1 MKKGKQKIAAL
12 LCTCIMANLV
22 FPASAGKLEM
32 SVKRSSKTQLSS
44 ESNLNA
50 ENKELSGNLTKEPE
64 KTSTNSNAEQ
74 NKETPVK
81 KLPVRMAL
89 SRNAAAD
96 TSDLKDAEIEV
107 TGDCVYTGKKLTPEI
122 TVTLDGKELTKGND
136 YEVVYGKDVDGD
148 APQAIDKMK
157 YNDNMNA
164 GVGFGI
170 LQIKAANGNSNNI
183 TGTKYYSFDI
193 EKATLTE
200 DNFNNF
206 TNLGFTINFQPTL
219 ANASDAAVYGN
230 SLNNVHFANSS
241 SARAWSWKKGSDISD
256 TFLETLGKNTYTA
269 ICKLGNYGENSD
281 TNFYDPKVEIEI
293 DVQPRNLSS
302 LSGSEKLIANTI
314 DSNGQ
319 SFTPEYTGEDQTPKF
334 NVQARLSRAEWYNLQ
349 EGTDYTIGEYKNN
362 INAGDNTASVVIIGK
377 GNYTGQIEKTF
388 TISKADPLKFLEK
401 DSRFSPD
408 GVDGFTWSVPFGT
421 SLSDI
426 KTQLDGLTEN
436 SNGWN
441 IKGLAGG
448 SNQPGD
454 DFIFEPNGRFYQYYI
469 KYQSSNSNYKN
480 YGISN
485 TAYIYTKITT
495 PRNINE
501 SSVTPT
507 FSGITSGQT
516 AIFPYTGQ
524 PVEPEITI
532 TDQLWGGTQ
541 TLPPDKTYDITY
553 KNNTRPGT
561 AIATITAKGVY
572 TGTRTLTF
580 EIKEVPSIAKAKIT
594 LPNETVGYT
603 GSTHTPEPTV
613 ELGGKILKKGTD
625 YTVSYEENTN
635 PGAAY
640 VTVTGT
646 AQGEL
651 GYYGSKTVSFFILP
665 PTNLTAQY
673 GTLLTQISSLLPW
686 FNTNWKWKDANAFV
700 GNAGTQ
706 TPLANFNDG
715 KTQKNNI
722 PVTINVTAKPI
733 DDSSIS
739 LQLPGAPFVY
749 HPDHAITPKPVLVD
763 ETLNR
768 TLVEGTDYT
777 LAYANNNDA
786 GTGTVTIT
794 GTGNYSGTRTKAFV
808 INKADVELTVTDKNG
823 RKLEADETIN
833 LMTRDSASAFTVTRR
848 GDGAITYSD
857 GNKGVFTAA
866 DAATGAA
873 SGVALTPTA
882 PGNAILTI
890 QVDATANYNSITATF
905 PVVVSRIPI
914 SRTDIQITDPG
925 PWTYNGS
932 AFTPAI
938 TVTDTKLSSGNLL
951 TVNTEYKLVYTDNI
965 NAGEAKI
972 TVTGLGDYEG
982 SVIVPFTINKADY
995 QAEPPARITAV
1006 YGQQLKELSLPKADP
1021 YDLFWTWKQPENEV
1035 GNVGEHTVDVYLA
1048 EGRNYHEKTASLT
1061 VAVEPKVLEDS
1072 MISLEYEEHEY
1083 TGRALEPSV
1092 TVTYRDRIVPE
1103 SQYDISYVNN
1113 TERGTAAVTLTGKEN
1128 FTGTVTKEFKIVE
1141 AAIRNEHIKLEE
1153 NTWIYDGTQ
1162 HTPAATVTVYGNILQ
1177 KDTDYTVTYG
1187 ENIHAGKEA
1196 SVIITGQGNYTGTAT
1211 VFFTIEKAVNPATP
1225 SNIRYQAVYGQKL
1238 EEIAVDGDWDW
1249 ENPKDRVGNVGENE
1263 HPIFLAETL
1272 DYLKKTELA
1281 FVTVT
1286 TKTLTE
1292 DMVTMDELSLVYD
1305 GLEKRPV
1312 VYVDDKDAL
1321 ITADDYELQYE
1332 NNLHAGTAL
1341 VTVRAKGNYH
1351 GEVKKNFTIEKAQPI
1366 LTVGTGLVL
1375 EKALRDGS
1383 FSLEAV
1389 LSNGESLSYS
1399 SSDPTVAS
1407 VDAQGTVTL
1416 LAAGTTD
1423 LTVDYKGSQDY
1434 LPVQVTV
1441 KLTVTGRTT
1450 SSGGGS
1456 SSGGSRR
1463 STTNIYD
1470 CVPTGYQGDTK
1481 IIGSARV
1488 PGYVETGSWNQDMD
1502 GSWKLMD
1509 ANNQPV
1515 VNRWIAAYN
1524 PYANLSNGQS
1534 AFDWFRFDAEGRMLT
1549 GWFTDEDGEVYY
1561 LNPDSDC
1568 TKGRMVTGW
1577 YMIDGIWYYFET
1589 MPNGKRGRLLRRTVT
1604 PDGYSVD
1611 ENGVWIQ

>member
-22 FPASAGKLEM
+22 FPASAGKLEI

-44 ESNLNA
+44 ESNLNV
-50 ENKELSGNLTKEPE
+50 ENKELSDNLTKEPE
-64 KTSTNSNAEQ
+64 KISTNSNAEQ

-96 TSDLKDAEIEV
+96 TVDLNNAKIEV
-107 TGDCVYTGKKLTPEI
+107 TGDCVYTGNKLTPEI
-122 TVTLDGKELTKGND
+122 KVTLGGKELAKDSD
-136 YEVVYGKDVDGD
+136 YTVVYGKDVDDD
-148 APQAIDKMK
+148 APSDIKNQRW
-157 YNDNMNA
+157 NDNIGA

-170 LQIKAANGNSNNI
+170 LQIKAVDGNSNNI
-183 TGTKYYSFDI
+183 TGTRCYSFDI
-193 EKATLTE
+193 ERATLTK
-200 DNFNNF
+200 DNINSF
-206 TNLGFTINFQPTL
+206 TDF
-219 ANASDAAVYGN
+219 SDVDFEPKVTDLTNAVYGN
-230 SLNNVHFANSS
+230 SLFNVPITKQTG
-241 SARAWSWKKGSDISD
+241 RAWSWKNGSNIL
-256 TFLETLGKNTYTA
+256 LETLGKHTYTA
-269 ICKLGNYGENSD
+269 ICELGNDGENSHS
-281 TNFYDPKVEIEI
+281 NFYDPEVEIEI
-293 DVQPRNLSS
+293 EVKPRDLSLCNL
-302 LSGSEKLIANTI
+302 
-314 DSNGQ
+314 NGDL
-319 SFTPEYTGEDQTPKF
+319 TENLTYTGTGLTPKF
-334 NVQARLSRAEWYNLQ
+334 KEIRTNLHHTYKLLEDQ
-349 EGTDYTIGEYKNN
+349 DYTIVDYENN
-362 INAGDNTASVVIIGK
+362 TNFTPDDTYAYAIIEGR
-377 GNYTGQIEKTF
+377 GNYTGRGKVGFKIN
-388 TISKADPLKFLEK
+388 KANPMKHVEK
-401 DSRFSPD
+401 DSHFSPEEPPE
-408 GVDGFTWSVPFGT
+408 GYGFTWRIPFGT

-426 KTQLDGLTEN
+426 KNQLNSLTGAFGDWE
-436 SNGWN
+436 
-441 IKGLAGG
+441 ITPFAG
-448 SNQPGD
+448 SPQQPGD
-454 DFIFEPNGRFYQYYI
+454 AFETDTPCSYYI
-469 KYQSSNSNYKN
+469 EFNSNNDN
-480 YGISN
+480 YDDYGTSGIR
-485 TAYIYTKITT
+485 YIRVKITT

-501 SSVTPT
+501 SDVKPT
-507 FSGITSGQT
+507 FKGISSGQP

-524 PVEPEITI
+524 SVTPEIVI
-532 TDQLWGGTQ
+532 TDELWGGTQ
-541 TLPPDKTYDITY
+541 TLPLGTAYDVTY
-553 KNNTRPGT
+553 KNNTQPGT
-561 AIATITAKGVY
+561 ATVTITGKGVY

-580 EIKEVPSIAKAKIT
+580 EIKEVPSIANASIT
-594 LPNETVGYT
+594 LPDETIAYT
-603 GSTHTPEPTV
+603 GNALTPEPTV
-613 ELGGKILKKGTD
+613 ELNGSTLTKVTD
-625 YTVSYEENTN
+625 YTVSYEKNTD

-646 AQGEL
+646 ANGEL

-665 PTNLTAQY
+665 PTDLTAQY
-673 GTLLTQISSLLPW
+673 GTLLTDISSPLSW

-700 GNAGTQ
+700 GNVGTQ

-715 KTQKNNI
+715 KTQKTDI

-739 LQLPGAPFVY
+739 LQLPGAPFVH
-749 HPDHAITPKPVLVD
+749 HPDHAIEPKPVLVD
-763 ETLNR
+763 KTLNR

-777 LAYANNNDA
+777 LTYINNNNA

-794 GTGNYSGTRTKAFV
+794 GKGNYTGTHTENFT
-808 INKADVELTVTDKNG
+808 INKADVELTITDKNG
-823 RKLEADETIN
+823 RKLEANETIN
-833 LMTRDSASAFTVTRR
+833 LMARNQASAFTVTRR

-857 GNKGVFTAA
+857 GGKGVFTAA
-866 DAATGAA
+866 DAAAGAA

-882 PGNAILTI
+882 PGNAELTV
-890 QVDATANYNSITATF
+890 QVAATANYNGITATF

-914 SRTDIQITDPG
+914 SRTDIQVAAPG
-925 PWTYNGS
+925 VWTYNGS
-932 AFTPAI
+932 AFTPAV
-938 TVTDTKLSSGNLL
+938 TVTDTKLGSENLL
-951 TVNTEYKLVYTDNI
+951 TAGTEYDLAYTDNV

-972 TVTGLGDYEG
+972 TISGLGDYEG
-982 SVIVPFTINKADY
+982 SVTVPFTILKADY
-995 QAEPPARITAV
+995 QAEPPMRITAV

-1021 YDLFWTWKQPENEV
+1021 YNLFWTWKQPENEV

-1048 EGRNYHEKTASLT
+1048 ESRNYHEKTASLT
-1061 VAVEPKVLEDS
+1061 VAVEPKALEAS

-1083 TGRALEPSV
+1083 TGRALKPSV

-1103 SQYDISYVNN
+1103 SQYDISYADN
-1113 TERGTAAVTLTGKEN
+1113 TGRGTASVTLTGKEN

-1162 HTPAATVTVYGNILQ
+1162 HTPAVTVTVYGNVLQ

-1187 ENIHAGKEA
+1187 ENIHAGNEA
-1196 SVIITGQGNYTGTAT
+1196 SVTITGQGNYTGTAT

-1225 SNIRYQAVYGQKL
+1225 SNIRYQAVYGQTL

-1272 DYLKKTELA
+1272 DYLKKTEPA

-1286 TKTLTE
+1286 PKTLTE

-1312 VYVDDKDAL
+1312 IHVHDRDAL
-1321 ITADDYELQYE
+1321 ITADDYELLYE

-1341 VTVRAKGNYH
+1341 VTVRAKGNYS
-1351 GEVKKNFTIEKAQPI
+1351 GEVKKNFTIEKARPI
-1366 LTVGTGLVL
+1366 LTVGTGLIL

-1416 LAAGTTD
+1416 LAAGTAD
-1423 LTVDYKGSQDY
+1423 LTVDYRGSQDY
-1434 LPVQVTV
+1434 LPVQATV
-1441 KLTVTGRTT
+1441 KLTVTARTT
-1450 SSGGGS
+1450 SSGGGGS

-1488 PGYVETGSWNQDMD
+1488 PGYVETGSWNQDID

-1549 GWFTDEDGEVYY
+1549 GWFTDEDGEIYY

-1589 MPNGKRGRLLRRTVT
+1589 MPNGKRGRLLRSTVT

-1611 ENGVWIQ
+1611 ENGAWIQ